1 MSSYWLEDNL
11 KIWTDLLRLRP
22 KPMRVS
28 LKKFGEIVDKKAAQ
42 EKDRTIADFG
52 GGVKIMK

>member
-1 MSSYWLEDNL
+1 M
-11 KIWTDLLRLRP
+11 RP

-28 LKKFGEIVDKKAAQ
+28 MQKFGESVAKKEAQ
-42 EKDRTIADFG
+42 EKDRVIADFG